1 MKIENIVSSK
11 LNPQSRYIL
20 PEFRERTA
28 NGERVHIHTPNYLK
42 KELFF

>member
-28 NGERVHIHTPNYLK
+28 NGERVHNPYTK
-42 KELFF
+42 LFEFEV